1 MSQVKK
7 SNRPKAGLTAIAIS
21 LLTVVTVFMA
31 GCKDQNAP
39 LSLVGNKP
47 QPTWQAPAEY
57 DLSTSMTVILKVS
70 LTPSFTE
77 AQLVAANYQHSADDR
92 LAAFEGETCLGVG
105 EYKAQYNA
113 YWLYIDAPQNGD
125 KVTIKY
131 YSAAL
136 KNIFVATEALV
147 YSSHGMIGSISE
159 PYTPLWVIE

>member
-1 MSQVKK
+1 MRNMMSQVKNFSK
-7 SNRPKAGLTAIAIS
+7 ILLCGL
-21 LLTVVTVFMA
+21 LLLAA
-31 GCKDQNAP
+31 GCNDQNAP
-39 LSLVGNKP
+39 LSLVGNKS

-77 AQLVAANYQHSADDR
+77 AQVEAANYQRSADD
-92 LAAFEGETCLGVG
+92 LVAAFEGETCLGVG

-125 KVTIKY
+125 KVTIRY